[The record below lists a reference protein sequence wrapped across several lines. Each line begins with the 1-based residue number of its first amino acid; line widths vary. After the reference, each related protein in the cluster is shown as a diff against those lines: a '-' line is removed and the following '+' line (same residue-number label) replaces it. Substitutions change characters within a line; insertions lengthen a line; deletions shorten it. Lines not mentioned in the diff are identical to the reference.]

1 MGNAYWP
8 LFDLRI
14 RTPTV
19 ELRLATDDDLVSLAR
34 LAAQGVHEPTSMPFL
49 KPWTDQPSPT
59 MERELLKWGWKHRA
73 EWEPNRWTFN
83 AAVVVAGDVVGVQ
96 DLMAQDYAALRTVKT
111 GSWLGQSHQGKGIG
125 KAMRSAILHLAF
137 AGLDAREAYS
147 GGWTDNV
154 SSLGVSRSLGY
165 EENGRV
171 LALKRDEPAEL
182 LELRLSR
189 SAWEG
194 SDRPEVRI
202 DGLDECLEFFV
213 DATNSPHM

>member
-1 MGNAYWP
+1 
-8 LFDLRI
+8 
-14 RTPTV
+14 
-19 ELRLATDDDLVSLAR
+19 
-34 LAAQGVHEPTSMPFL
+34 
-49 KPWTDQPSPT
+49 
-59 MERELLKWGWKHRA
+59 
-73 EWEPNRWTFN
+73 
-83 AAVVVAGDVVGVQ
+83 
-96 DLMAQDYAALRTVKT
+96 
-111 GSWLGQSHQGKGIG
+111 
-125 KAMRSAILHLAF
+125 MRSAILHLAF